1 VSPKEHRERQ
11 LEAYNHIVS
20 SMISGEVFCQ
30 SVYKSLP
37 TPNHTFCF
45 RKQFCG
51 QLALMS
57 LFSYLFNCPA
67 CMPGK
72 LLFAK
77 CSGRVFL
84 QDLQARYS
92 QAGDSRHRA
101 LDLPYR
107 FTRNFHNFFTVSGVE
122 GWFLIAQ
129 VICARTL
136 LLPKSELRWVLALFL
151 RCAVYAGCTLRLQP
165 NTSCSCM
172 ATRCT
177 WPPSCAC
184 P

>member
-1 VSPKEHRERQ
+1 VSPKEHRARQ
-11 LEAYNHIVS
+11 LEAYTDIVNS
-20 SMISGEVFCQ
+20 GMISGDLFSQ
-30 SVYKSLP
+30 SVYKSLL

-84 QDLQARYS
+84 QDMQARYS
-92 QAGDSRHRA
+92 PGDSRHRA

-107 FTRNFHNFFTVSGVE
+107 FTRNFQSFFTVSGIE

-129 VICARTL
+129 VICTRAL
-136 LLPKSELRWVLALFL
+136 LLPKSELRWALALFF
-151 RCAVYAGCTLRLQP
+151 RCELHV
-165 NTSCSCM
+165 
-172 ATRCT
+172 
-177 WPPSCAC
+177 
-184 P
+184 